1 MKFHVSLFDVLCSR
15 VKLKIIKFLIKHESL
30 MSEREIASIL
40 NVSHMSVNRTMRELA
55 EMNLVNFVTVGK
67 AHLWRVNSKSYV
79 YRVLSEFIRE
89 ISSMP
94 EPLEDLKK
102 TILRNLPGHLI
113 KKVILFGSITK
124 GFERPNSDIDI
135 FILLKYEQHK
145 EKLELLLEKLSNIC
159 FDNYGNSL
167 SPYLLTENELNRKK
181 NLEIISEIDKGIQI
195 FPDNVKE
202 H

>member
-135 FILLKYEQHK
+135 FILLKYEHHK

-167 SPYLLTENELNRKK
+167 SPYLLTENELKRKK

-195 FPDNVKE
+195 YPDNVKE